1 MGALASYGTSLRDS
15 YVEKAG
21 HLATTRL
28 RVACPSQPNDM
39 LMSLSFL
46 LCLEIS
52 RLHSF
57 IVVQACRPMVHYCD
71 YETCTDKSSTNYLK
85 TIIR

>member
-28 RVACPSQPNDM
+28 CMVCPSQPNDM

-46 LCLEIS
+46 LYLEIS
-52 RLHSF
+52 RLHNF

-71 YETCTDKSSTNYLK
+71 YEACTDKSNTNYLK